1 MRPGGV
7 ILVDNVLQGGRVVD
21 DDARRRQRGRHPPV
35 QRPVAADERVD
46 VAMLPI
52 RDGVTLAVKR

>member
-1 MRPGGV
+1 V
-7 ILVDNVLQGGRVVD
+7 
-21 DDARRRQRGRHPPV
+21 
-35 QRPVAADERVD
+35 ADERVD